1 MATAHATFV
10 VLDPEKLTYQVIHAG
25 DEIPE
30 WALEKV
36 TNPEILEGDYEIV
49 SEYDTGDDNPVPVDD
64 NGDTQDET
72 PGDNEGDDGED
83 IPDDSWKKAEIVD
96 YLEERGDE
104 LTGSETKDELLA
116 IVHGGN

>member
-36 TNPEILEGDYEIV
+36 TNPEILEGDYDAA
-49 SEYDTGDDNPVPVDD
+49 YDSDAGVVVPVPVDD
-64 NGDTQDET
+64 NDDTQDELQ
-72 PGDNEGDDGED
+72 GDNEGDDGED

>member
-36 TNPEILEGDYEIV
+36 TNPEILEGDYDAA
-49 SEYDTGDDNPVPVDD
+49 YDSDAGVVVPVPVD
-64 NGDTQDET
+64 
-72 PGDNEGDDGED
+72 DNEGDDGED